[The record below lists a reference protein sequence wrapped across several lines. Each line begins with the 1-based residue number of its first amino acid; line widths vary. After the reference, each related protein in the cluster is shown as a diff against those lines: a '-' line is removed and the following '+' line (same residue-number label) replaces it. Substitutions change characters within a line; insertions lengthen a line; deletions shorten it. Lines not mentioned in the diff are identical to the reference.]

1 MKRTELPENNVIIA
15 EGAFPKQGGRMQR
28 RHYAT
33 FDIAGFSYWDGC
45 IVFNELKMGTVLT
58 LVREEDNK
66 FDPYAV
72 AIYYKDSKLGFI
84 PRGSNHEINK
94 FLELGY
100 AGLFEIRINRLTPD
114 VHPEHQVGVIV
125 YLKPN
130 VLPD

>member
-1 MKRTELPENNVIIA
+1 MKRTETHENNVILA
-15 EGAFPKQGGRMQR
+15 DSPFATRGLERSR
-28 RHYAT
+28 RHYST

-45 IVFNELKMGTVLT
+45 IVFNELKVGTVLT

-72 AIYYKDSKLGFI
+72 AIYYKDSKLGFV
-84 PRGSNHEINK
+84 PRGSNHEISK

-100 AGLFEIRINRLTPD
+100 AGLFEVRINRLTPD
-114 VHPEHQVGVIV
+114 VNPEHQVGVIV

-130 VLPD
+130 ILPD